1 MIEFQVSESGLEFVE
16 VAKKISGPLRE
27 KLVERLTDIAW
38 AAAFFGAPV
47 KTGYLASTIYK
58 QVSDGEGVIG
68 IGASYGKFVVEGT
81 APHEIHAPLG
91 GVLSFIVTGKKVFT
105 PIVHHPGTKAN
116 PFMQKAIDEARG
128 KVDETFAKLWLDLVG
143 G

>member
-81 APHEIHAPLG
+81 APHEIRAANG
-91 GVLSFIVTGKKVFT
+91 GVLSFMVAGKRIFT
-105 PIVHHPGTKAN
+105 TIVHHPGTKPN
-116 PFMQKAIDEARG
+116 PFMQNALEEAHS
-128 KVDETFAKLWLDLVG
+128 KVDVTFAELWLELVSG
-143 G
+143 